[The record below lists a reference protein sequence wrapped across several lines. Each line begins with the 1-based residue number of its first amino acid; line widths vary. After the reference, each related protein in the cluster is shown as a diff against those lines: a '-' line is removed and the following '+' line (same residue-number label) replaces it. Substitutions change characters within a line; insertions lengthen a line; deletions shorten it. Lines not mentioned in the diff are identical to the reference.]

1 MKNVGAGAVDG
12 SLTGKPMKKER
23 LLMLIYLLKTLANY
37 NAVDTKY
44 EFWLSAPM
52 LLAKSLPTP
61 AQSTTSAPSLIALL
75 SASHFSML
83 S

>member
-1 MKNVGAGAVDG
+1 
-12 SLTGKPMKKER
+12 
-23 LLMLIYLLKTLANY
+23 MLIYLLKTLANY

-61 AQSTTSAPSLIALL
+61 ALSTTSAPSLIALL
-75 SASHFSML
+75 SASHFFDAELALTGERSFCCNHAL
-83 S
+83 YVSHAR